1 MMYLCG
7 LASGL
12 GLSVLVGWIVWPVY
26 VARLRLPEET
36 WDDACKRE
44 LARLDRD
51 ALNAELAEIPDTVR
65 SRDLNDRSVN

>member
-1 MMYLCG
+1 MMYLFG

-12 GLSVLVGWIVWPVY
+12 ALSTFVGWIAWPVY

>member
-1 MMYLCG
+1 MMYLVG

-12 GLSVLVGWIVWPVY
+12 ALSTFVGWIVWPVY
-26 VARLRLPEET
+26 VASLRLPEET